1 MIVQMSKV
9 FIATRVADRD
19 RLLAFLS
26 KINLMHLEP
35 VKPEKAVADENI
47 TRAFND
53 ICLAMQILSAIKPS
67 GSPLSQAPVDA
78 AREAIELRKAIIEN
92 QRRLLELHQRIN
104 KLEVWGN
111 VRIRQ
116 LEDLRKSGVEIRFF
130 MIPQHQAHRIRA
142 ECAEIV
148 SILPGKKFLLAV
160 IDRSGQFTM
169 PEGAQPLPFPSQD
182 RASVLAQAKKIDN
195 QVKQSH
201 DRLARLATLTGVMKK
216 EQTRLARQMVY
227 VKAQRSGMNRDEI
240 FALQGWLPTEKADK
254 IESQLA
260 EDNLHVAVHMKPLQ
274 MDDVPPT
281 LIRYPFWAKPIQGL
295 FDMLGTLPGYRE
307 IDLSPFFMLALPV
320 FAAMLIGDAGYG
332 LLIFLSGLF
341 FYHKIV
347 RVAGKPAA
355 QIMIIFGLVTLGW
368 GILIANYFGVT
379 PEILAKGSGFVILTE
394 KGPMVDYDTLRK
406 ADGFYGQ
413 IAGMMQRAGIFWQED
428 PNDTRFLIMK
438 VSLIIGCFHLILAHL
453 RKIVELIPDQR
464 ALAEI
469 GWIIITANM
478 LVLIWYLLFI
488 GVEQIPIAIWW
499 IFGAAFVLSSF
510 FGKPDSHLAK
520 RILMGLFSSMFP
532 LLNAFT
538 DTMSYIRLFAVGLS
552 SYYIASSFNEI
563 AVKLADAATW
573 YAAAP
578 ILIFGHGLN
587 IGLAIIAIFAH
598 GVRLNMLEFSNHAG
612 VQWNGYAYQPFTTKQ
627 DTILGEKS

>member
-1 MIVQMSKV
+1 MIVKMSKV
-9 FIATRVADRD
+9 FIATRLADRD

-47 TRAFND
+47 TSAFNE
-53 ICLAMQILSAIKPS
+53 ISLALQILSAIKPS
-67 GSPLSQAPVDA
+67 GSRLSQVPADA
-78 AREAIELRKAIIEN
+78 AREAIELRKAILEN
-92 QRRLLELHQRIN
+92 QRRLLELHQRIRE
-104 KLEVWGN
+104 LEVWGN
-111 VRIRQ
+111 VRLRQ
-116 LEDLRKSGVEIRFF
+116 LENLRKSGVEIRFF
-130 MIPQHQAHRIRA
+130 IIPQQQAHRIRA
-142 ECAEIV
+142 ECAEIL
-148 SILPGKKFLLAV
+148 SILSGKKLLLAV
-160 IDRSGQFTM
+160 IARSGQFTI
-169 PEGAQPLPFPSQD
+169 PEATQPLPFPSQD
-182 RASVLAQAKKIDN
+182 RASVLAEAKKIDN
-195 QVKQSH
+195 QLKQGH
-201 DRLARLATLTGVMKK
+201 DRLAQLATLTGVMKK
-216 EQTRLARQMVY
+216 EQTRLAKEMIY
-227 VKAQRSGMNRDEI
+227 VKAQRSGMNKGEI

-254 IESQLA
+254 IGSQLA
-260 EDNLHVAVHMKPLQ
+260 GDNLHAAFHIKPVK

-281 LIRYPFWAKPIQGL
+281 LIRYPFWAKPIKGL

-307 IDLSPFFMLALPV
+307 IDLSPFFMLALPA

-332 LLIFLSGLF
+332 LLIFLVGLF

-347 RVAGKPAA
+347 HVAGKPAA
-355 QIMIIFGLVTLGW
+355 QIMIIFGLVTLVW

-379 PEILAKGSGFVILTE
+379 PETLAKGGGFVISTE
-394 KGPMVDYDTLRK
+394 KGPMVDYDTLRQ

-413 IAGMMQRAGIFWQED
+413 MAGMMHRAGIFWKED

-438 VSLIIGCFHLILAHL
+438 VSLIIGCFHLILAHF
-453 RKIVELIPDQR
+453 RKMLELIPDQR

-469 GWIIITANM
+469 GWIIIIANM
-478 LVLIWYLLFI
+478 MVLIWYLLFI
-488 GVEQIPIAIWW
+488 GVEQIPIEIWW
-499 IFGAAFVLSSF
+499 IFGAALVLSSF
-510 FGKPDSHLAK
+510 FGKPDRNLAK
-520 RILMGLFSSMFP
+520 RLFMGLFSSMFP

-552 SYYIASSFNEI
+552 SYYVASSFNEI

-573 YAAAP
+573 YTAVP

-598 GVRLNMLEFSNHAG
+598 GVRLNMLEFSSHAG